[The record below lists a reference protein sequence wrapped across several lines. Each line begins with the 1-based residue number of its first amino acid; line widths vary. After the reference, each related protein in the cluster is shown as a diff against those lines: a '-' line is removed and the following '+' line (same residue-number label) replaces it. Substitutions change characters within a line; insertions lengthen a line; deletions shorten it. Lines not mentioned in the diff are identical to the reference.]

1 MRITRFLLVA
11 ALIGLVLPVTA
22 LAMPLSDPPGDVKR
36 SDVDIL
42 GGEVV
47 LGGGKVTLR
56 LKLAGG
62 RRDRDVYTLRVF
74 GQGGERWTLR
84 ASRKDGKSSFSA
96 RDEKRGKSYRAN
108 GKLINRLVA
117 ISFSSTRMGANKGH
131 FRFSVSAASPKRPP
145 ALDTLPAKGRPR
157 GAATIPF
164 VAR

>member
-1 MRITRFLLVA
+1 MRIARIVLVA
-11 ALIGLVLPVTA
+11 ALVGLALPVTA

-36 SDVDIL
+36 PDVDIL
-42 GGEVV
+42 GGEIV
-47 LGGGKVTLR
+47 LGGGKTTLR

-62 RRDRDVYTLRVF
+62 LHDRDVYTLRIF

-84 ASRKDGKSSFSA
+84 ASRKGGKRSFSA
-96 RDEKRGKSYRAN
+96 RDERRHKSYRAS

-117 ISFSSTRMGANKGH
+117 ISFSSSRMGASTGH
-131 FRFSVSAASPKRPP
+131 FRFSISAASPTSPP

-157 GAATIPF
+157 GTASIPF

>member
-1 MRITRFLLVA
+1 MRIARLMVVAVLV
-11 ALIGLVLPVTA
+11 GLAVPVVA
-22 LAMPLSDPPGDVKR
+22 EAMPLSDPPGDVKSR
-36 SDVDIL
+36 DVDIL

-47 LGGGKVTLR
+47 LGGGKVALR

-62 RRDRDVYTLRVF
+62 LRDRDVYTFRVF

-96 RDEKRGKSYRAN
+96 RDEPRRKSYRAN

-131 FRFSVSAASPKRPP
+131 FRFSVSAASPSG

-157 GAATIPF
+157 GTASIPF